1 MAFRPGRRRRA
12 CTRKGAAGM
21 KRYHRLAFALALAV
35 VLCGAGPAVAQEAD
49 APPRQRWSF
58 WGPFGLY
65 DQAQL
70 QRGFKIYQEVCA
82 NCHSLNLLSFR
93 NLADPGGPN
102 FTEAQAASIAAT
114 FQVQDGPNDQGK
126 MFKRPGKIS
135 DLFPLPFANE
145 QAARAALGGKLPP
158 DMSTLAKARSYEW
171 GFPWFILDAFTMYQE
186 AGPDY
191 IHAIL
196 TGYTDAPAG
205 FAIPPG
211 GQYNKYFPGHAIG
224 MPKPLSDGQVEYTD
238 GTPTT
243 VDQYARDVS
252 AFLMWAAEPTLD
264 ARKRLGFQVIVF
276 LIVFTG
282 LLYFTK
288 KRVWHAVLHEPE
300 LEKPRAPTGYQV

>member
-1 MAFRPGRRRRA
+1 MSARTLEGVARRRLR
-12 CTRKGAAGM
+12 
-21 KRYHRLAFALALAV
+21 HRLALALAFA
-35 VLCGAGPAVAQEAD
+35 GALSGSSAAVAQEAD
-49 APPRQRWSF
+49 APPRLQWSF

-70 QRGFKIYQEVCA
+70 QRGFKVHQEVCS
-82 NCHSLNLLSFR
+82 NCHSLKLISFR
-93 NLADPGGPN
+93 NLADSGGPG
-102 FTEAQAASIAAT
+102 FTETQAASIAAS
-114 FQVQDGPNDQGK
+114 FQVTDGPNDQGK

-135 DLFPLPFANE
+135 DYFPPPFDND

-158 DMSTLAKARSYEW
+158 DLSTLAKARSYEW
-171 GFPWFILDAFTMYQE
+171 GFPRFIFDAFTMYQE
-186 AGPDY
+186 DGPDY

-205 FAIPPG
+205 FMLPPG
-211 GQYNKYFPGHAIG
+211 GQYNKYFPDRAIG

-243 VDQYARDVS
+243 VDQYGRDVA

-276 LIVFTG
+276 LLVFTT

-288 KRVWHAVLHEPE
+288 KRVWYVLLHDRE
-300 LEKPRAPTGYQV
+300 LEKPRGPTEHET